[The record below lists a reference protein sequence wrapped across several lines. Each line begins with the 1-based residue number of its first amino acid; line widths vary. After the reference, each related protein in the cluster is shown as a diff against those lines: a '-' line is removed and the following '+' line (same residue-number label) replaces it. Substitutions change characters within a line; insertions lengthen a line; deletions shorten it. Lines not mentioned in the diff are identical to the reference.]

1 LHRVEAGAPAR
12 ESHFGAEGGEIMRTT
27 ALWLAGAAA
36 LVWAG
41 PALAGDSIKIGFV
54 STFSGPTAVI
64 GNDMRNSFELALDHL
79 GHKMAGK
86 PVEVIYEDDQQK
98 PDVGK
103 QKTEKLVQSDKVD
116 FIVGYIWSNV
126 LLASLK
132 TAVDSQTF
140 LITANAGPSQLAG
153 QLCSP
158 YVFSTSWQND
168 QTPEAMGLYMNQK
181 GVKSAFLIGPN
192 YAAGKDMLAGVKI
205 TFKGQ
210 VVGEEYTVWP
220 SQLDF
225 SAELSKA
232 RNSKADAIFVFYP
245 GAAGVQ
251 FLNQYAQ
258 SGLKGQIPL
267 YTAFTIDETTLPLQK
282 DNAIGVPGAQQWVN
296 DLPNEQNKRFV
307 EDYRKKYPGLRPSF
321 YGAQSYDAA
330 QLINSAVVAVNGDT
344 SKKDAMK
351 AEMEKV
357 DFKSVRGSYKYGNN
371 HIPIQNFY
379 LQDVVK
385 DASGQLSLKTVA
397 TIVKDDQDRFH
408 DKCPMK

>member
-1 LHRVEAGAPAR
+1 
-12 ESHFGAEGGEIMRTT
+12 MKT
-27 ALWLAGAAA
+27 AYLLAGAATLA
-36 LVWAG
+36 LSGLAGSG
-41 PALAGDSIKIGFV
+41 PALAGDTIKIGFV

-79 GHKMAGK
+79 GRKMGGK
-86 PVEVIYEDDQQK
+86 PVEVIYEDDGQK

-140 LITANAGPSQLAG
+140 LISANAGPSQLAG
-153 QLCSP
+153 ELCSP

-168 QTPEAMGLYMNQK
+168 QTPQAMGLYMNQK
-181 GVKSAFLIGPN
+181 GVKSVFLIGPN
-192 YAAGKDMLAGVKI
+192 YAAGKDMLAGVKS

-220 SQLDF
+220 TQLDF
-225 SAELSKA
+225 SAELTKA
-232 RNSKADAIFVFYP
+232 RNSGAESIFVFYP

-258 SGLKGQIPL
+258 AGIKEKMPL
-267 YTAFTIDETTLPLQK
+267 YTAFTVDELSLPLQK
-282 DNAIGVPGAQQWVN
+282 ENAIGVPGAQEWVN
-296 DLPNEQNKRFV
+296 DLPNDQNKKFV
-307 EDYRKKYPGLRPSF
+307 ADYHTKYPGLRPTY
-321 YGAQSYDAA
+321 YGAQAYDAA
-330 QLINSAVVAVNGDT
+330 QLVNSAVVAVKGDT

-351 AEMEKV
+351 AEMEKAN
-357 DFKSVRGSYKYGNN
+357 FKSLRGSYKYGNN

-385 DASGQLSLKTVA
+385 GADGQLSLKTVA